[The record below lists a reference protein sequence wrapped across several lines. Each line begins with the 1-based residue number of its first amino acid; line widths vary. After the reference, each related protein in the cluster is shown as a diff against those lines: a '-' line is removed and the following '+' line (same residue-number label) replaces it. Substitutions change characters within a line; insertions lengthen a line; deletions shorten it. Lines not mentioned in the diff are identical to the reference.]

1 VDHLVRFLEAIGPG
15 AHAVAVCQP
24 CAAMLTAVAVMARH
38 ENPAIPKS
46 VTLMAGPVDASIN
59 PTEVNKFATSH
70 SISWFKKHLIA
81 RVPNRYPGA
90 GRHVYPGFIQ
100 VSAFLSMNPARH
112 IRAQWDL
119 FGHILRGQE
128 HEADA
133 NRRFYDDYLAV
144 ADLPAEFYL
153 ETVRN
158 VFQEFRLARGT
169 LDYHGEMVD
178 PGLITKT
185 ALLTIE
191 GEKDDICSVGQ
202 TSAALALCP
211 GVPQKQNYV
220 QPGAGHYGVFSGRRW
235 QNEIY
240 PIVREMIATRE
251 LQSRA

>member
-1 VDHLVRFLEAIGPG
+1 
-15 AHAVAVCQP
+15 
-24 CAAMLTAVAVMARH
+24 
-38 ENPAIPKS
+38 
-46 VTLMAGPVDASIN
+46 
-59 PTEVNKFATSH
+59 
-70 SISWFKKHLIA
+70 
-81 RVPNRYPGA
+81 
-90 GRHVYPGFIQ
+90 
-100 VSAFLSMNPARH
+100 
-112 IRAQWDL
+112 
-119 FGHILRGQE
+119 
-128 HEADA
+128 
-133 NRRFYDDYLAV
+133 
-144 ADLPAEFYL
+144 
-153 ETVRN
+153 VRN

-211 GVPQKQNYV
+211 GVPQKHNYV